1 MPDIPEHPFMQQ
13 STSRVA
19 WITGGGTGIGRTLA
33 LRLATDGWTVAVS
46 GRRPGPLDDTA
57 SQDPVHLHAY
67 PLDVSDLE
75 ATRNTAARI
84 EAELGPL
91 ELVVLNAGIGQFLK
105 LSEFDAEISAKH
117 MQVNYL
123 GVVNGLDAI
132 LPVFRQRHAGHIVVV
147 ASVAGYRGVPRAAAY
162 GPTKAALIN
171 LVESLRFELER
182 VGIRISVCNPGFIDT
197 PMTADNNF
205 PMPFLMR
212 VDDAADILYRGIR
225 KQKFEITFP
234 RRLVM
239 PLKLLRCLP
248 SPLYFWL
255 MRKFYFR

>member
-1 MPDIPEHPFMQQ
+1 MHKPAPA
-13 STSRVA
+13 VA
-19 WITGGGTGIGRTLA
+19 WITGGGTGIGRALA
-33 LRLATDGWTVAVS
+33 LRLAAAGWTVAIS
-46 GRRPGPLDDTA
+46 GRRSGPLAETA
-57 SQDPVHLHAY
+57 SSNPDRLRPY
-67 PLDVSDLE
+67 PLDVADLQ
-75 ATRNTAARI
+75 AMRNTAARI

-91 ELVVLNAGIGQFLK
+91 TLVVLNAGIGQFLK
-105 LSEFDAEISAKH
+105 LSEFNAEISAKH

-132 LPVFRQRHAGHIVVV
+132 LPGFRQRHAGHIVVV

-171 LVESLRFELER
+171 LVEALRFELER
-182 VGIRISVCNPGFIDT
+182 AGIRISVCNPGFIDT

-212 VDDAADILYRGIR
+212 LDDAADRLYRGIL

-248 SPLYFWL
+248 YPLYFWL